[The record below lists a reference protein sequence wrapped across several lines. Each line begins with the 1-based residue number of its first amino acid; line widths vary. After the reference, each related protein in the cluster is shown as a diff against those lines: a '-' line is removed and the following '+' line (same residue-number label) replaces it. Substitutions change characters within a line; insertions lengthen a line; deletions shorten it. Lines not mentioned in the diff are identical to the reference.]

1 MAKKQKNSAP
11 AKMQKAESGE
21 YFYIL
26 LYIIAQRQKTC
37 LPMVVMTGRVRIH
50 LLDVFAGL

>member
-1 MAKKQKNSAP
+1 MQKNNSAL
-11 AKMQKAESGE
+11 AEMQKAELME

-26 LYIIAQRQKTC
+26 LYMIDQRQKTC

-50 LLDVFAGL
+50 LLDVLAGL